1 MRWIFLLGKDACVDK
16 DYRSVVSSILGSLS
30 VHWELKSLMFCWL
43 RSFLLCFVFVPL
55 LLCVYL
61 SLNYVFLE
69 CWFFL
74 FILFKFSSK
83 YHIAEELLVPQG
95 TNFKMAVII
104 HSSYDSHRVIPF
116 PSLSLNSPFHSLYSP
131 LSSSLVPPPSN
142 YVAEYHLLHHT
153 SRVVLLYAFK
163 PVDWLQRPSSCG
175 LVHLHSWLPNA
186 IFFNPF
192 ATEEKFE
199 WANFPSSFFTISML
213 IKNYSLFSGFDF
225 FFLAL
230 SAIGDDK
237 RLPPPA
243 LYPGL
248 PLTFLVFLCTTA
260 HQIKRNLLFLIESK
274 AEGTN

>member
-1 MRWIFLLGKDACVDK
+1 
-16 DYRSVVSSILGSLS
+16 
-30 VHWELKSLMFCWL
+30 
-43 RSFLLCFVFVPL
+43 
-55 LLCVYL
+55 
-61 SLNYVFLE
+61 
-69 CWFFL
+69 
-74 FILFKFSSK
+74 
-83 YHIAEELLVPQG
+83 
-95 TNFKMAVII
+95 MAVII
-104 HSSYDSHRVIPF
+104 HSSYDSHCVIPF
-116 PSLSLNSPFHSLYSP
+116 PTLSSNSPFHSLYSP

-153 SRVVLLYAFK
+153 SRVVLLDAFK

-225 FFLAL
+225 FFLSSVSHWGRRQETTSTGL
-230 SAIGDDK
+230 ISCT
-237 RLPPPA
+237 
-243 LYPGL
+243 PGL